1 MEPVL
6 ALLGAAIGIVLVF
19 WAGRRSATTAE
30 RRRDRHPH
38 QPLIPPGVTLRSQP
52 LLTGAEAGL
61 YNMLR
66 LAVQEQYLVFAQ
78 VPLWCLV
85 TVQARERLARADFL
99 TRIALR
105 RVDFV
110 LVHPGTLAVR
120 KVVELDSQAG
130 SIGHRQER
138 DRLVEAVCKA
148 AHLEL
153 VRLNRRSEYT
163 VPKLAALLGIEP
175 EEP

>member
-1 MEPVL
+1 METVL
-6 ALLGAAIGIVLVF
+6 ALLAAVIGIALVF
-19 WAGRRSATTAE
+19 WAGRRSATAVE
-30 RRRDRHPH
+30 RRRDRQLPE
-38 QPLIPPGVTLRSQP
+38 PPIPPGVTLRSQP

-85 TVQARERLARADFL
+85 TVQASERLARADFL
-99 TRIALR
+99 TKIALR

-110 LVHPGTLAVR
+110 LVHPGSLAVR
-120 KVVELDSQAG
+120 RVIELESPSG
-130 SIGHRQER
+130 TTSHRQER

-148 AHLEL
+148 ADLEL
-153 VRLNRRSEYT
+153 VRLKRHSEYT

>member
-1 MEPVL
+1 MESLL
-6 ALLGAAIGIVLVF
+6 ALLGVAIGIALVF
-19 WAGRRSATTAE
+19 WAGRRSAMSAG
-30 RRRDRHPH
+30 RRRHRHEPV
-38 QPLIPPGVTLRSQP
+38 IPPGVTIRSQP

-61 YNMLR
+61 YNTLR

-85 TVQARERLARADFL
+85 TVQAQERLARADFL

-110 LVHPGTLAVR
+110 LVHPGTLAVS
-120 KVVELDSQAG
+120 KVIELDSQAG
-130 SIGHRQER
+130 TISQRLER
-138 DRLVEAVCKA
+138 DQLVEAVCKA
-148 AHLEL
+148 ARLEL
-153 VRLNRRSEYT
+153 VRLRRRNEYT

>member
-1 MEPVL
+1 
-6 ALLGAAIGIVLVF
+6 
-19 WAGRRSATTAE
+19 
-30 RRRDRHPH
+30 
-38 QPLIPPGVTLRSQP
+38 
-52 LLTGAEAGL
+52 
-61 YNMLR
+61 
-66 LAVQEQYLVFAQ
+66 
-78 VPLWCLV
+78 V